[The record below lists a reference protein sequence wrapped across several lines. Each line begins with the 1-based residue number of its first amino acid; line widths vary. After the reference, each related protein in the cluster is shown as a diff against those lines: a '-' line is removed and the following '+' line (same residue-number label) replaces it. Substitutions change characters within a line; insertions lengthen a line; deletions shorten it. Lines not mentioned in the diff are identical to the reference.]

1 MHDQILLLSEFQ
13 QTLRDR
19 HDAVDRRPTDKHTTK
34 LLFYIFAGTRG
45 GITRLRLIMRLLEKP
60 RNANQLAGDLGLD
73 YKAIKHHMK
82 VLERNSMVSKIGD
95 EQYGVLY
102 RISDLLEINLP
113 TLDAAIDKLSSNMS
127 KKNRKK
133 VYL

>member
-1 MHDQILLLSEFQ
+1 MHDQTLLLSEFQ
-13 QTLRDR
+13 QTLRGR
-19 HDAVDRRPTDKHTTK
+19 QNVVDRRPTDKHTTK

-45 GITRLRLIMRLLEKP
+45 GITRLRLIMRLLEQP
-60 RNANQLAGDLGLD
+60 RNANQLAGDLRLD

-127 KKNRKK
+127 KKSRKK